1 MLVNA
6 VVVTYNR
13 CDLLKITLE
22 KLINQTYKLNKI
34 VVIDNASVDGT
45 RDYLKTLN
53 DNIFEIIY
61 LEKNIGG
68 AGGFHC
74 GIKKA
79 YELGCD
85 YLWIMDDDTVCKEDA
100 LEKLMVAK
108 DILKEKWGFLTSNVL
123 FKDDKPC
130 LMNIPTP
137 TYVWNEYVEDGL
149 INISHTSF
157 VAMFIPADVVY
168 EVGLPVK
175 EYFIWGDDGD
185 YSRRIASKYPGY
197 LYSHSTVYHY
207 MNENIGV
214 DIFNTPEQRID
225 RFFYFYRNTMASF
238 LRASLYEGFRFL
250 CLNEILIIKILFSKT
265 KFKFKKI
272 FVVQKGL
279 FCGFFM
285 RYKIEYVEKICDE

>member
-13 CDLLKITLE
+13 CDLLKVALE
-22 KLINQTYKLNKI
+22 KLTKQTYKLNKI
-34 VVIDNASVDGT
+34 VVVDNASTDGT
-45 RDYLKTLN
+45 RDYLETLD
-53 DNIFEIIY
+53 DNIFNILY
-61 LEKNIGG
+61 LEKNLGG
-68 AGGFHC
+68 AGGFHY

-85 YLWIMDDDTVCKEDA
+85 YLWIMDDDTICKEDA
-100 LEKLMVAK
+100 LEKLMEAK

-137 TYVWNEYVEDGL
+137 TYMWNEYVEEGL

-168 EVGLPVK
+168 EVGLPIK

-185 YSRRIASKYPGY
+185 YSRRIAAKYPGY
-197 LYSHSTVYHY
+197 LYSYSTVYHY
-207 MNENIGV
+207 MNENVGV
-214 DIFNTPEQRID
+214 DIFNTPKQRIG

-238 LRASLYEGFRFL
+238 RRASFYEGFHFW
-250 CLNEILIIKILFSKT
+250 CYSHIMILKILLSKT
-265 KFKFKKI
+265 EYKLKKI
-272 FVVQKGL
+272 FVIQKGL
-279 FCGFFM
+279 LCGLFM
-285 RYKIEYVEKICDE
+285 RYKIEYVEKKCEE